1 MVLAI
6 SSATD
11 LARHVRASGEE
22 FSYIYPEKPPERQMR
37 GPTPILDYLSPVN
50 DNFHALPHVT
60 DPLEE
65 VEASGVKIYRCS
77 SGKPDPLSYLS
88 IF

>member
-6 SSATD
+6 LSATD
-11 LARHVRASGEE
+11 LAHHVRASGEE

-60 DPLEE
+60 DPLE
-65 VEASGVKIYRCS
+65 GVDGLEDIQKCHK
-77 SGKPDPLSYLS
+77 GKS
-88 IF
+88 